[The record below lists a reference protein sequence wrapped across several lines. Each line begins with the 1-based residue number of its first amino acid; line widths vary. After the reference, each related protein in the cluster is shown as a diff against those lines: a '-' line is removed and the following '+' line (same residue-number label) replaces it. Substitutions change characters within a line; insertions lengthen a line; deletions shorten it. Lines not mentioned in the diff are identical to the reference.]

1 MREPKQRF
9 VLNLKLKTQLY
20 QEDIL
25 EKRFEIGRKMYNA
38 LLGKALKRYNEMI
51 KTKRWRENQKKL
63 SKICESF
70 KGDKKQ
76 LNKLCKPYYEVKN
89 NMMQEYRLNEY
100 SLHEDVQPMQ
110 HIFKKNIDAFTSQKI
125 ASRVWSSLND
135 NLFGEGEEV
144 HFKKYDT
151 LNSLEGKSNGTG
163 IRYDIENNSL
173 LWNGL
178 KIPVALDINNQ
189 YEVSALRSRIC
200 YCRIKRKFVRGK
212 YKYIL
217 QLVLEGIPPIKI
229 NKTTGEIKN
238 DIGYGKVGIDIGTQ
252 TIAYVSNYDI
262 KLLELA
268 PRVQN
273 IENEKRRIQRYMDR
287 SNRTSNPDNFNE
299 DGTIKR
305 GIKLEWNYSK
315 GYLKSRNILKDI
327 YRKQADIREQDHNIM
342 ANDIL
347 KNCNTVYV
355 EAMNFK
361 GLQKRSK
368 KTEKNEQGKFKKK
381 KRFGKSLANKAPAK
395 FLTILQNKLKTK
407 GGLYFEVNTR
417 EVKASQYNHLNREYN
432 KKKLSQRWNY
442 FEYNNEKIK
451 VQRDIYSAYLIKN
464 VNDDLSS
471 INNEQCTKDFDRFLE
486 LHNKEILRLQ
496 GLNNLSS
503 MGI

>member
-1 MREPKQRF
+1 LTEPKQRF

-63 SKICESF
+63 SKIYESF

-287 SNRTSNPDNFNE
+287 SNRISNPDNFNE

-496 GLNNLSS
+496 GLNNLNS